1 MAGMSVRRVALLA
14 TIAVLLIGCAD
25 FAAGLIERDSA
36 ITAGQRM
43 QASQRLLTAMLDQ
56 QSGARGYFETGR
68 TGYLAPWYHG
78 TSDFAGAMSASRT
91 LIAGDSALAGALR
104 AQANRA
110 DAWHATVDAEIR
122 ELTQTGLRPSSAQAL
137 ADKSSFDRF
146 RAANGVYLAELVA
159 HRDSALSEANWLAAG
174 LVATL
179 TVLLVL
185 IAVLAARRQSRR
197 ATARAERQRE
207 LRELLQVSASES
219 ESQQL
224 LIQHVERIVP
234 GAAASVVHRDDAED
248 RLEVALAGPGP
259 GPGGPLE
266 GIQTE
271 AMRRRSCMAVRLSRT
286 YERRPGSDPLVQCDV
301 CGRLAGEVACEP
313 LLVGGRVIGSVLVAH
328 GKGLR
333 PEQRSELRESVVQ
346 AAPILANQRTLEL
359 AEHRAASDPL
369 TGLPNRRAADE
380 TMRRMAAHAGRTL
393 TPMGALLLDL
403 DRFKEINDRYGHDEG
418 DRALAVIAQVLA
430 TTVRASD
437 FAARYGGEE
446 FLVLLPDTD
455 RRGAVEVA
463 EKVRY
468 AIEHV
473 ELPIVGS
480 LTGSIGV
487 AALPEDAVDTEHLLR
502 KADRALYAA
511 KARGRNRVEAAAPTG
526 AERLRAD
533 GDDDLFGPGGLMGS

>member
-1 MAGMSVRRVALLA
+1 
-14 TIAVLLIGCAD
+14 
-25 FAAGLIERDSA
+25 
-36 ITAGQRM
+36 
-43 QASQRLLTAMLDQ
+43 
-56 QSGARGYFETGR
+56 
-68 TGYLAPWYHG
+68 
-78 TSDFAGAMSASRT
+78 MSASRL
-91 LIAGDSALAGALR
+91 LIAGDSALARALR

-110 DAWHATVDAEIR
+110 DAWHGTVDAEIR
-122 ELTQTGLRPSSAQAL
+122 ELSQTGLRPTSAQAL
-137 ADKSSFDRF
+137 ADKTAFDRF

-159 HRDSALSEANWLAAG
+159 DRDSALSEANWLAAG

-219 ESQQL
+219 ESEQL

-248 RLEVALAGPGP
+248 RLEVALAGP

-328 GKGLR
+328 SKGIR

-473 ELPIVGS
+473 ELPVVGS

-487 AALPEDAVDTEHLLR
+487 AALPEDAVDTEQMLR

-533 GDDDLFGPGGLMGS
+533 GDDDLLGPGDLMGS